1 MTASSA
7 AVSMAVGGSTGAT
20 VERPRLG
27 FRLSVGGWAA
37 GDIAPRRLFGQ
48 SYTFFPA
55 LIPSLFPLVGCQ
67 RLRTIIWSGCGAL
80 PPANRFSGSEGVW
93 RRCLED
99 PEKLHRSHR
108 LKTIIWSGCGALPPA
123 NRFSG
128 SEGVWRRYLEDSE
141 ELHRSHIV

>member
-1 MTASSA
+1 
-7 AVSMAVGGSTGAT
+7 MAVGGSTGAT

-93 RRCLED
+93 RR
-99 PEKLHRSHR
+99 
-108 LKTIIWSGCGALPPA
+108 
-123 NRFSG
+123 
-128 SEGVWRRYLEDSE
+128 YLEDAE
-141 ELHRSHIV
+141 ELHRAAGLLRFTLVSQPNQMMVLRLWLRQGFEVYISAKHKHTH